1 MYLIHALPAQVD
13 PDILEVLIDAEPATI
28 GHFITHG
35 IPRPEIKAH
44 LQNVRAVGTAVTVR
58 MPGNDGG
65 ILHYAMGCVRPGDF
79 LVVDRCGESTT
90 AALGGAMAYAAQ
102 QAGVAGIIVDGYVT
116 DLGELREHGVP
127 VWSRGASAITTRVVG
142 QEGEFCTAIQCGG
155 VVVRPGDAVVADE
168 NGIVFLPPDQMVAL
182 ARRAIDFQ
190 RNEKHTLARLAKGE
204 KFPDIVGSRAT
215 IDAASRPRE

>member
-79 LVVDRCGESTT
+79 LVVDRCGESIT

-155 VVVRPGDAVVADE
+155 VVVCPGDAVVADE

-204 KFPDIVGSRAT
+204 KFPDIVGSRAI